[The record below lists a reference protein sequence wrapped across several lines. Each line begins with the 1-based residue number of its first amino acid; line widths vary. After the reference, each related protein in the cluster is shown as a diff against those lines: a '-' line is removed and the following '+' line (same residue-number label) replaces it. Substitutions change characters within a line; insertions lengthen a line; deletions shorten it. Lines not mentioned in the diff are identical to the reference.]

1 MKRMGMRPP
10 DVTRAIGTF
19 SGGNQQK
26 AIIGRWLAA
35 DVDILLF
42 DEPTRGIDIGAKS
55 EIYDLIAQ
63 LAQSGKSIIVVSSE
77 LPEIIRLSDR
87 VMVMR
92 EGTIAAILN
101 ADQISEDAIVANAI
115 PKSKGPVPVAQAF
128 EAV

>member
-1 MKRMGMRPP
+1 MHY
-10 DVTRAIGTF
+10 
-19 SGGNQQK
+19 
-26 AIIGRWLAA
+26 
-35 DVDILLF
+35 
-42 DEPTRGIDIGAKS
+42 GIDIGAKS

-115 PKSKGPVPVAQAF
+115 PKSKGPVPVAQAL
-128 EAV
+128 EAM